1 MRVIEHQQLSSTQ
14 NRRSVVTIG
23 KFDGVHLGHVQLLK
37 RVVERARALNAVPAA
52 YTFEPHPLK
61 VLVPHRSTPMI
72 STFDERLRRIEAA
85 GISLAVWAR
94 FTREYASLDPRDFVR
109 FTLKA
114 CLGAVEI
121 WIGPDFA
128 FGRDKNGTIDLL
140 RQEGARGGFSV
151 HVIDP
156 LTIEGGVVSSTR
168 IRQAVA
174 TADFRTAGRMLGRP
188 YSINGSVVPARGRNG
203 IPDSCKRT
211 MSVQQELLPP
221 PGLYSAWAV
230 NRANVIRSVAVTIAK
245 PISEGRKNEASIF
258 SLDRSGELAPVEM
271 EIRFQQRL
279 DLSRAVDRPLRRLSP
294 PLLPG
299 LAYNGLGPIP
309 CADLCCG

>member
-1 MRVIEHQQLSSTQ
+1 MKVIEHQQLSSTQ

-23 KFDGVHLGHVQLLK
+23 KFDGVHLGHIQLLK
-37 RVVERARALNAVPAA
+37 RVVERARALNAIPVA

-61 VLVPHRSTPMI
+61 VLIPHRSTPMI

-94 FTREYASLDPRDFVR
+94 FTREYASQDPRDFVR
-109 FTLKA
+109 FALKES
-114 CLGAVEI
+114 LGAVEI
-121 WIGPDFA
+121 WVGPDFA

-140 RQEGARGGFSV
+140 RQEGARCGFSV

-156 LTIEGGVVSSTR
+156 LSIEGDVVSSTR

-188 YSINGSVVPARGRNG
+188 YCINGSVAPASGRNG
-203 IPDSCKRT
+203 GSDNCWRT

-221 PGLYSAWAV
+221 LGLYSAWAV
-230 NRANVIRSVAVTIAK
+230 NRANVIRSVAVTISE
-245 PISEGRKNEASIF
+245 PISEGCRSETSMI
-258 SLDRSGELAPVEM
+258 SLDRSGELAPAEM
-271 EIRFQQRL
+271 EIRFQHRL
-279 DLSRAVDRPLRRLSP
+279 DLSRALERPTSRFSP
-294 PLLPG
+294 PLLPC
-299 LAYNGLGPIP
+299 LAYNGPWVNS
-309 CADLCCG
+309 LC